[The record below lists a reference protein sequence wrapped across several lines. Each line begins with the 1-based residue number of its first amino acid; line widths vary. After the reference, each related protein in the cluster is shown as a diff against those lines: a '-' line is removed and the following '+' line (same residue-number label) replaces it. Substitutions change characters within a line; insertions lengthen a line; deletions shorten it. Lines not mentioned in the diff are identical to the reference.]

1 MSSQT
6 KVVIYGLIAVLVMC
20 VASYFAGRV
29 KGREIGWKAG
39 YREGFDAGYAAP
51 HPADTSATI
60 DTSHYDHPEPVA
72 VTPAKPKNDGREK
85 MLLGTIAELQAR
97 LDSLAAA
104 KPDTTFVEIPVPVE
118 VKTYEDSTYRA
129 QVSGYRPAL
138 DWIETY
144 AKTTTITQYIERPA
158 PRWSFGLT
166 AGPGVLYDG
175 GFHGG
180 LAVVAGLTF
189 RF

>member
-1 MSSQT
+1 MSNQT
-6 KVVIYGLIAVLVMC
+6 KVIIFGLIFFLFC
-20 VASYFAGRV
+20 CTASYFAGRV
-29 KGREIGWKAG
+29 NGRRIGWEKGYEAGFAAG
-39 YREGFDAGYAAP
+39 YNEP

-60 DTSHYDHPEPVA
+60 DTSHYDKPEPV
-72 VTPAKPKNDGREK
+72 VVKPDTGREK
-85 MLLGTIAELQAR
+85 LLLGTIAQLQAR
-97 LDSLAAA
+97 LDSLAAVR
-104 KPDTTFVEIPVPVE
+104 PDTAFVEVPVSME
-118 VKTYEDSTYRA
+118 VKVYEDSTYRA

-175 GFHGG
+175 SFHGG
-180 LAVVAGLTF
+180 IAVVAGVSY